1 MYVNNYLELASHIDS
16 IIATTDFSKIN
27 FKNKSEI
34 DLSKFD
40 LSKLPVADFG
50 KVNNTVDLIYSKINE
65 YGAMINCSRMCEQ
78 NKKNG
83 IDRINLIKTDINLYK
98 KDNDVSDA
106 SEKLQKAW
114 YISSRLFDLI
124 SFVPTKLKEEVK
136 HLDHRLEADIK
147 EINPIV
153 ESRQFLINKLSDG
166 LVEKSKDFRVQLL
179 KEEIKKNGLTVKD
192 IKNITDDDCLRAAR
206 WYAGEEFSRGAAD
219 IVSAVFYAGKFN
231 NEFPEVSWMF
241 SDQVEGAINFAKKIG
256 LKEFAFAGDSTAALS
271 NLNIITKMGLNFRI
285 EEITRNNGYGD
296 TETKPVAI
304 VSVF

>member
-1 MYVNNYLELASHIDS
+1 MLSNLELVSHIDS
-16 IIATTDFSKIN
+16 IIATTDFSKLN
-27 FKNKSEI
+27 FKKKDEI

-40 LSKLPVADFG
+40 LSKLPVADFN
-50 KVNNTVDLIYSKINE
+50 KLNNTVDLVHSKMDE

-83 IDRINLIKTDINLYK
+83 TDRISLIKSDIALYK
-98 KDNDVSDA
+98 KDNTD
-106 SEKLQKAW
+106 SEKIRTAW
-114 YISSRLFDLI
+114 YISSRMFDLV
-124 SFVPTKLKEEVK
+124 SFVPTKLKSEVT
-136 HLDHRLEADIK
+136 HIHHRLEADIK

-166 LVEKSKDFRVQLL
+166 LVEKSKDFRVRVL
-179 KEEIKKNGLTVKD
+179 KDGIKKNGLTVDD
-192 IKNITDDDCLRAAR
+192 IKNTTSETDNDFICAAR

-219 IVSAVFYAGKFN
+219 IVSAVWYAEKLGN
-231 NEFPEVSWMF
+231 AIPEVSWMF

-256 LKEFAFAGDSTAALS
+256 LKELAFEGDSTAALS
-271 NLNIITKMGLNFRI
+271 NLNIITKMGLKFRI